1 MSLCPPFASLAS
13 YPSLFHLLIHFIR
26 AVRRVT
32 SILTCSAMH
41 SQIVVSVII
50 RCVHID
56 HLFAP
61 VNDESSTCKTAGINI
76 EDVKPGRLNF
86 KPGCHEVVV
95 FAVTSLG
102 VQAAYEDI
110 AVTQ

>member
-1 MSLCPPFASLAS
+1 MVSVVMPTFCFIGLLSFFISS
-13 YPSLFHLLIHFIR
+13 SHSFHTGRETCDIH
-26 AVRRVT
+26 
-32 SILTCSAMH
+32 LNMH